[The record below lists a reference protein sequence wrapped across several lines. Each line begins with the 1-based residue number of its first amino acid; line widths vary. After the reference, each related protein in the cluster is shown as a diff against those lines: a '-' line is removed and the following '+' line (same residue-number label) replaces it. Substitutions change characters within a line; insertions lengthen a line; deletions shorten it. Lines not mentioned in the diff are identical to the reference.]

1 MSEQICPT
9 EYWQKS
15 RFVDHRQYQN
25 RPEEWKE
32 EMRQLEATTIRGGG
46 AVGSPAC
53 NVLFKIEGQHANQYR
68 DAIIDTIAE
77 LTALRKERDAL
88 KEAGH
93 GLVIAMK
100 SEMVTCDSPY
110 CKCQTCRAV
119 SVFIAALSEEGT
131 PQEKMVTALR
141 KLKKMDEEDDMSFL
155 DNCAESPALSEG
167 GEE

>member
-68 DAIIDTIAE
+68 DAIIGTIAE

-88 KEAGH
+88 AIQLSDAKI
-93 GLVIAMK
+93 VIDETDDLFPVAKGRK
-100 SEMVTCDSPY
+100 SVENIPDWIWNRIKGVQDANVAYHNKYPP
-110 CKCQTCRAV
+110 
-119 SVFIAALSEEGT
+119 AALSEEG
-131 PQEKMVTALR
+131 ENDGA
-141 KLKKMDEEDDMSFL
+141 
-155 DNCAESPALSEG
+155 
-167 GEE
+167 